1 MKFKCGSVGQ
11 YKCYNV
17 TVSGFIHGAVCS
29 FSLFSCAAVIVFD
42 CGLCVNVLAPEYV
55 QPGVYL

>member
-11 YKCYNV
+11 YECYDV
-17 TVSGFIHGAVCS
+17 TVSGFIHGAGCRLL
-29 FSLFSCAAVIVFD
+29 LFLCQAVIVFD
-42 CGLCVNVLAPEYV
+42 CGLCVNVFAPEHV